1 MLCPMTNQLT
11 PPQYTLP
18 VIIFAQ
24 FTGTSLW
31 FAGNAVLPDLQ
42 MEYGLPE
49 GALGGLTSAVQL
61 GFITGTLLYAI
72 LMLADRFSTSR
83 VFLFSAMLGALFNLG
98 IGAVTEGYASI
109 LALRFLTGLFLAG
122 IYPVGMKIAA
132 DWYAADLGKALGYLV
147 GALVLGTAFPHLLRF
162 TAAEVPWQR
171 VMQGTSFLAVMGGL
185 LIWWLIPEGPYRRS
199 GTAFKPAA
207 IIAIFRIPDFRAAA
221 LGYFGHMWELYAFW
235 AFVPVIVLARFPEL
249 PPASTALFAFGV
261 IGVGAIGCI
270 LGGYWSL
277 RTGSAKVAYVMLLI
291 SGLLCLASPLLFQL
305 PGWAFTALLFL
316 WGFAVVGDSPQF
328 STLVARNA
336 PPESRGS
343 ALTIVNSIG
352 FAMTIFSI
360 QGLTFLSQYWG
371 ISNSLW
377 ILFLGPVL
385 GLTATR
391 RLFRSA

>member
-1 MLCPMTNQLT
+1 MPGHR
-11 PPQYTLP
+11 PPKYTLP

-42 MEYGLPE
+42 TAYQLPE

-61 GFITGTLLYAI
+61 GFIAGTLIYAI
-72 LMLADRFSTSR
+72 FQLADRFSPSR
-83 VFLFSAMLGALFNLG
+83 VFLMSAILGALFNLG
-98 IGAVTEGYASI
+98 VGAVATDYSTI
-109 LALRFLTGLFLAG
+109 LFFRFLTGLFLAG

-162 TAAEVPWQR
+162 SAAEVPWQR
-171 VMQGTSFLAVMGGL
+171 VMQGTSALAVTGGL
-185 LIWWLIPEGPYRRS
+185 LIWWFVPDGPYRRP
-199 GTAFKPAA
+199 GKAFKPSA

-235 AFVPVIVLARFPEL
+235 AFVPMILSNRL
-249 PPASTALFAFGV
+249 PALSPASNALFAFGI
-261 IGVGAIGCI
+261 IGIGALGCI
-270 LGGYWSL
+270 LGGYRSL
-277 RTGSAKVAYVMLLI
+277 KAGSANVAYVMLLV
-291 SGLLCLASPLLFQL
+291 SGLLCLGSPLLFGL
-305 PGWAFTALLFL
+305 PEWLFLALLFL

-328 STLVARNA
+328 STLVAQNA

-352 FAMTIFSI
+352 FAITIFSI
-360 QGLTFLSQYWG
+360 QGLTYLSQQWG
-371 ISNSLW
+371 ISGSLW
-377 ILFLGPVL
+377 ILAAGPAL
-385 GLTATR
+385 GLRYTR
-391 RLFRSA
+391 RLF